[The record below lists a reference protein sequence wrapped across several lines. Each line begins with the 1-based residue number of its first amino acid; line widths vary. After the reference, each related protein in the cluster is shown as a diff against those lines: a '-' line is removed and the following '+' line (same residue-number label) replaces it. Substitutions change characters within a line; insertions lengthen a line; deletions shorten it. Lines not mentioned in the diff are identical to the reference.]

1 MPAEAP
7 LLDSDL
13 EIREALPDDAHAI
26 AALYVWHV
34 LNGRASFEEIPP
46 TVDEMRKRIQT
57 VRDNGL
63 PWLVA
68 LWRGAIVGYCYATFY
83 RPRPAYRYTLEE
95 SIYVESGMGGR
106 GIGSALLSRLIAE
119 CEKGP
124 WRQMLAIIGDGH
136 NNAGSLA
143 IHKKVRLYRGGS
155 AAQRRLQDGRL
166 AGYVDYAAR
175 AG

>member
-1 MPAEAP
+1 
-7 LLDSDL
+7 
-13 EIREALPDDAHAI
+13 
-26 AALYVWHV
+26 
-34 LNGRASFEEIPP
+34 
-46 TVDEMRKRIQT
+46 MRKRIQT

-143 IHKKVRLYRGGS
+143 IHKKFGFTVAGQLRSVGYKMGDWRDTLIMQRARWVTATGRCRSDIRRQIPARGVN
-155 AAQRRLQDGRL
+155 AL
-166 AGYVDYAAR
+166 AGLPFSAVP
-175 AG
+175 

>member
-26 AALYVWHV
+26 AALCMSGTC
-34 LNGRASFEEIPP
+34 LMARLLRERSP

-68 LWRGAIVGYCYATFY
+68 RVARGY
-83 RPRPAYRYTLEE
+83 RRLLLCHFLSPA
-95 SIYVESGMGGR
+95 SGLSLHPR
-106 GIGSALLSRLIAE
+106 GIDIRGIRN
-119 CEKGP
+119 GRTRH
-124 WRQMLAIIGDGH
+124 RQ
-136 NNAGSLA
+136 
-143 IHKKVRLYRGGS
+143 R
-155 AAQRRLQDGRL
+155 AAVQANR
-166 AGYVDYAAR
+166 
-175 AG
+175 

>member
-124 WRQMLAIIGDGH
+124 GGRCWRSSAMAITMPARWRSIKSS
-136 NNAGSLA
+136 ALPWRVSCA
-143 IHKKVRLYRGGS
+143 ASATRWATGGI
-155 AAQRRLQDGRL
+155 R
-166 AGYVDYAAR
+166 
-175 AG
+175 